1 MFIKKLVAYI
11 PCQILYYIGDL
22 VSKIMNK
29 IPEGDIYQEL
39 VYNLYDVYNGLMLW
53 SVWWNDFGGLHVWKT
68 PEKEI
73 V

>member
-1 MFIKKLVAYI
+1 MFIKKIIAYV
-11 PCQILYYIGDL
+11 PCQVLYCMGDL

-29 IPEGDIYQEL
+29 IPEGDIYAEL
-39 VYNLYDVYNGLMLW
+39 VYSLYDVYNGLMIW
-53 SVWWNDFGGLHVWKT
+53 SVWWNDFGGLNVWKT